1 MHAAI
6 DMEYR
11 SIVSFHFT
19 RTNVHEVTQLEQLI
33 KPLWGI
39 GNVYAD
45 SGYLSM
51 ENCRYIA
58 GKGGTP
64 YIKPKKN
71 TTGRVSNCRGLI
83 TTHPYV
89 DMIDSYK
96 SNKKEWLRK
105 YHKRSVIESV
115 FSSIK
120 RKLGGYVTTIKRK
133 MQIAEISLK
142 IIVYNL
148 MILARKKI
156 DEYF

>member
-1 MHAAI
+1 
-6 DMEYR
+6 MEYK

-19 RTNVHEVTQLEQLI
+19 RTNVHEVTQLVRLL

-71 TTGRVSNCRGLI
+71 TTGNVPKGKGWLTN
-83 TTHPYV
+83 HPYV
-89 DMIDSYK
+89 DMFDRYK
-96 SNKKEWLRK
+96 SNKEEWLKK

-120 RKLGGYVTTIKRK
+120 RKLGGYVTTIKRT